1 MMCPYCGGDSKVVE
15 TRCDGR
21 QIRRRKCKDCRR
33 LFYTLETA
41 CEDYEAADRLFRQVY
56 NNLHGW
62 RSRKEK

>member
-21 QIRRRKCKDCRR
+21 QIRRRKCLDCCK
-33 LFYTLETA
+33 LFYTLETV
-41 CEDYEAADRLFRQVY
+41 CDYADGDRVFHEVY

-62 RSRKEK
+62 RYRKGK